1 MKKERKNELMKEKRE
16 EIRCN
21 WKKKERKCKR
31 MKVKKRR
38 RKKKRRKGEESVKV
52 WTTDE
57 RVGQFVIDH

>member
-1 MKKERKNELMKEKRE
+1 
-16 EIRCN
+16 
-21 WKKKERKCKR
+21 

-38 RKKKRRKGEESVKV
+38 RKKKRRKGEESVQV